1 MKKVLIIKKI
11 HDSGIKLLDSRKDF
25 SYEIVENLE
34 TSFLIN
40 KVQDCDAMTLRTSKL
55 GSDLIN
61 VANKLKII
69 SRHGVGYDNVD
80 LEAVKKKKIILS
92 ITTNANA
99 TTVAEHVFFM
109 MLSISRGVDTYDKNV
124 KEGQFFNRKNLEL
137 SKELWNKNILIA
149 GFGRVGKNLIKKCIG
164 FDMNIFVYDP
174 FVDKRTIDGL
184 GGKKIDNFQDTI
196 QKMDYVS
203 LHMPLTN
210 KTKNLINIKVL
221 SSMKKNS
228 IIINASRGGII
239 NEIDLNEALNK
250 GMIFGAGLDVFEKEP
265 PSPNNPL
272 LKNKKVLLSPHSATF
287 TEECNERMS
296 KETIQNI
303 IDFFENKL
311 DKSKIVKL

>member
-25 SYEIVENLE
+25 SYEVVEDPE
-34 TSFLIN
+34 TSVLIN
-40 KVQDCDAMTLRTSKL
+40 KVQNCDAISLKTSKF

-61 VANKLKII
+61 AANKLKII
-69 SRHGVGYDNVD
+69 SRHGVGHDNVD
-80 LEAVKKKKIILS
+80 LETVKKKKIILS
-92 ITTNANA
+92 ITTNSNA
-99 TTVAEHVFFM
+99 TSVAEHVFFM
-109 MLSISRGVDTYDKNV
+109 MLSISRGADTYDKTV
-124 KEGQFFNRKNLEL
+124 KEGKFLNRKNLEL

-174 FVDKRTIDGL
+174 FVDKKIIDSL
-184 GGKKIDNFQDTI
+184 GGKKIDNFQNTI
-196 QKMDYVS
+196 QEMDYIS
-203 LHMPLTN
+203 LHMPLTD
-210 KTKNLINIKVL
+210 KTKNLINMKVL
-221 SSMKKNS
+221 SSMRKNS

-265 PSPNNPL
+265 PNPNNPL

-311 DKSKIVKL
+311 DKTKIVKL

>member
-25 SYEIVENLE
+25 SYEVVEDPE
-34 TSFLIN
+34 TSVLIN
-40 KVQDCDAMTLRTSKL
+40 KVQDCDAISLKTSKF

-61 VANKLKII
+61 AANKLKII
-69 SRHGVGYDNVD
+69 SRHGVGHNNVD
-80 LEAVKKKKIILS
+80 LETVKKKKIILS
-92 ITTNANA
+92 ITTNSNA
-99 TTVAEHVFFM
+99 TSVAEHVFFM
-109 MLSISRGVDTYDKNV
+109 MLSISRGADTYDKTV
-124 KEGQFFNRKNLEL
+124 KEGKFLNRKNLEL

-174 FVDKRTIDGL
+174 FVDKKIIDSL
-184 GGKKIDNFQDTI
+184 GGKKIDNFQKTI
-196 QKMDYVS
+196 QEMDYIS
-203 LHMPLTN
+203 LHMPLTD
-210 KTKNLINIKVL
+210 KTKNLINMKVL
-221 SSMKKNS
+221 SSMRKNS

-265 PSPNNPL
+265 PSPKNPL

-311 DKSKIVKL
+311 DKTKIVKL

>member
-25 SYEIVENLE
+25 SYEIVEDPE
-34 TSFLIN
+34 TSVLIN
-40 KVQDCDAMTLRTSKL
+40 KVQDCDAISLKTSKF

-61 VANKLKII
+61 AANKLKII

-80 LEAVKKKKIILS
+80 LETIKKKKIILS
-92 ITTNANA
+92 ITTNSNA
-99 TTVAEHVFFM
+99 TSVAEHVFFM
-109 MLSISRGVDTYDKNV
+109 MLSISRGADTYDKTV
-124 KEGQFFNRKNLEL
+124 KEGKFLNRKNLEL

-174 FVDKRTIDGL
+174 FVDKKIIDSL
-184 GGKKIDNFQDTI
+184 GGKKIDNFQKTI
-196 QKMDYVS
+196 QEMDYIS
-203 LHMPLTN
+203 LHMPLTD
-210 KTKNLINIKVL
+210 KTKNLINMKVL
-221 SSMKKNS
+221 SSMRKNS

-265 PSPNNPL
+265 PNPNNPL

-311 DKSKIVKL
+311 DKTKIVKL

>member
-25 SYEIVENLE
+25 RYEIVEDPE
-34 TSFLIN
+34 TSVLIN
-40 KVQDCDAMTLRTSKL
+40 KVQNCDAISLKTSKF

-61 VANKLKII
+61 AANKLKII

-80 LEAVKKKKIILS
+80 LETVKKKKIILS
-92 ITTNANA
+92 ITTNSNA
-99 TTVAEHVFFM
+99 TSVAEHVFFM
-109 MLSISRGVDTYDKNV
+109 MLSISRGADTYDKTV
-124 KEGQFFNRKNLEL
+124 KEGKFLNRKNLEL

-174 FVDKRTIDGL
+174 FVDKKIIDSL
-184 GGKKIDNFQDTI
+184 GGTKIDNFLNTI
-196 QKMDYVS
+196 QEMDYIS
-203 LHMPLTN
+203 LHMPLTD
-210 KTKNLINIKVL
+210 KTKNLINMKVL
-221 SSMKKNS
+221 SSMRKNS

-265 PSPNNPL
+265 PNPNNPL

-311 DKSKIVKL
+311 DKTKIVKL

>member
-25 SYEIVENLE
+25 SYEIVEDPE
-34 TSFLIN
+34 TSVLIN
-40 KVQDCDAMTLRTSKL
+40 KVQDCDAISLKTSKF

-61 VANKLKII
+61 AANKLKII
-69 SRHGVGYDNVD
+69 SRHGVGHDNVD
-80 LEAVKKKKIILS
+80 LEIVKKKKIILS
-92 ITTNANA
+92 ITTNSNA
-99 TTVAEHVFFM
+99 TSVAEHVFFM
-109 MLSISRGVDTYDKNV
+109 MLSISRGADTYDKTV
-124 KEGQFFNRKNLEL
+124 KEGKFLNRKNLEL

-174 FVDKRTIDGL
+174 FVDKKIIDSL
-184 GGKKIDNFQDTI
+184 GGKKIDNFQNTI
-196 QKMDYVS
+196 QEMDYIS
-203 LHMPLTN
+203 LHMPLTD
-210 KTKNLINIKVL
+210 KTKNLINMKVL
-221 SSMKKNS
+221 SSMRKNS

-265 PSPNNPL
+265 PNPNNPL

-311 DKSKIVKL
+311 DKTKIVKL

>member
-25 SYEIVENLE
+25 SYEIVEDPE
-34 TSFLIN
+34 TSVLIN
-40 KVQDCDAMTLRTSKL
+40 KVQDCDAISLKTSKF

-61 VANKLKII
+61 ATNKLKII

-80 LEAVKKKKIILS
+80 LETVKKKKIILS
-92 ITTNANA
+92 ITTNSNA
-99 TTVAEHVFFM
+99 TSVAEHVFFM
-109 MLSISRGVDTYDKNV
+109 MLSISRGADTYDKTV
-124 KEGQFFNRKNLEL
+124 KEGKFLNRKNLEL

-149 GFGRVGKNLIKKCIG
+149 GFGRVGKNLIKKCTG

-174 FVDKRTIDGL
+174 FVDKKIIDSL
-184 GGKKIDNFQDTI
+184 GGKKIDNFQKTI
-196 QKMDYVS
+196 QEMDYIS
-203 LHMPLTN
+203 LHMPLTD
-210 KTKNLINIKVL
+210 KTKNLINMKVL
-221 SSMKKNS
+221 SSMRKNS

-265 PSPNNPL
+265 PNPNNPL

-311 DKSKIVKL
+311 DKTKIVKL

>member
-25 SYEIVENLE
+25 SYEIVDNLE
-34 TSFLIN
+34 TSFFVNNI
-40 KVQDCDAMTLRTSKL
+40 QDCDALSLRTSKL
-55 GSDLIN
+55 GADLIN
-61 VANKLKII
+61 AANKLKII

-80 LEAVKKKKIILS
+80 LEAVKQKKIILS

-109 MLSISRGVDTYDKNV
+109 MLSISRGVDSYDKNV
-124 KEGQFFNRKNLEL
+124 KEGKFLNRKNLEL

-174 FVDKRTIDGL
+174 FVDKKIIDSL
-184 GGKKIDNFQDTI
+184 GGKKIDNFKNTI
-196 QKMDYVS
+196 QKMDYIS
-203 LHMPLTN
+203 LHMPLTD
-210 KTKNLINIKVL
+210 KTKNLINMKVL
-221 SSMKKNS
+221 SSMRKNS

-311 DKSKIVKL
+311 DKTKIVKL

>member
-25 SYEIVENLE
+25 SYEIVEDPE
-34 TSFLIN
+34 TSVLIN
-40 KVQDCDAMTLRTSKL
+40 KVQDCDAISLKTSKF

-61 VANKLKII
+61 AANKLKII

-80 LEAVKKKKIILS
+80 LETVKKKKIILS
-92 ITTNANA
+92 ITTNSNA
-99 TTVAEHVFFM
+99 TSVAEHVFFM
-109 MLSISRGVDTYDKNV
+109 MLSISRGADTYDKTV
-124 KEGQFFNRKNLEL
+124 KEGKFLNRKNLEL

-149 GFGRVGKNLIKKCIG
+149 GFGRVGKNLIKKCTG

-174 FVDKRTIDGL
+174 FVDKKIIDSL
-184 GGKKIDNFQDTI
+184 GGKKIDNFQNTI
-196 QKMDYVS
+196 QDMDYVS
-203 LHMPLTN
+203 LHMPLTD
-210 KTKNLINIKVL
+210 KTKNLINMKVL
-221 SSMKKNS
+221 SSMRKNS

-265 PSPNNPL
+265 PNPNNPL

-311 DKSKIVKL
+311 DKTKIVKL

>member
-11 HDSGIKLLDSRKDF
+11 HDSGIKLLDRRKDF
-25 SYEIVENLE
+25 SYEIVENPE
-34 TSFLIN
+34 TSVLIN
-40 KVQDCDAMTLRTSKL
+40 KIQDCDAISLKTSKF

-61 VANKLKII
+61 AANKLKII

-80 LEAVKKKKIILS
+80 LEAVKQKKIILS

-109 MLSISRGVDTYDKNV
+109 MLSISRGADTYDKTV
-124 KEGQFFNRKNLEL
+124 KEGKFLNRKNLEL

-174 FVDKRTIDGL
+174 FVDKKIIDGL

-239 NEIDLNEALNK
+239 NEMDLNEALNK

>member
-1 MKKVLIIKKI
+1 MKKVLIINKI
-11 HDSGIKLLDSRKDF
+11 HESGIKILDSSKDF
-25 SYEIVENLE
+25 SYEVVEDPE
-34 TSFLIN
+34 TSVLIN
-40 KVQDCDAMTLRTSKL
+40 KVQDCDAISLKTSKF

-61 VANKLKII
+61 AANKLKII
-69 SRHGVGYDNVD
+69 SRHGVGHDNVD
-80 LEAVKKKKIILS
+80 LETVKKKKIILS
-92 ITTNANA
+92 ITTNSNA
-99 TTVAEHVFFM
+99 TSVAEHVFFM
-109 MLSISRGVDTYDKNV
+109 MLSISRGADTYDKTV
-124 KEGQFFNRKNLEL
+124 KEGKFLNRENLKL
-137 SKELWNKNILIA
+137 SRELWNKKILIA

-174 FVDKRTIDGL
+174 FVDKKIIDSL
-184 GGKKIDNFQDTI
+184 GGKKIDNFQNTI
-196 QKMDYVS
+196 QEMDYVS
-203 LHMPLTN
+203 FHMPLTD
-210 KTKNLINIKVL
+210 KTKNLINMKVL
-221 SSMKKNS
+221 SSMRKNS

-265 PSPNNPL
+265 PNPNNPL

>member
-25 SYEIVENLE
+25 SYEITENLD

-40 KVQDCDAMTLRTSKL
+40 KVKDCDAISLKTSKL
-55 GSDLIN
+55 GADLIN
-61 VANKLKII
+61 AANKLKII

-80 LEAVKKKKIILS
+80 LETIKKKKIILS
-92 ITTNANA
+92 ITTNSNA
-99 TTVAEHVFFM
+99 TSVAEHVFFM
-109 MLSISRGVDTYDKNV
+109 MLSISRGADTYDKTV
-124 KEGQFFNRKNLEL
+124 KEGKFLNRKNLEL

-149 GFGRVGKNLIKKCIG
+149 GFGRVGKNLIKKCVG

-174 FVDKRTIDGL
+174 FVDKKIIDSL
-184 GGKKIDNFQDTI
+184 GGKKIDNFQNTI
-196 QKMDYVS
+196 QEMDYIS
-203 LHMPLTN
+203 LHMPLTD
-210 KTKNLINIKVL
+210 KTKNLINMKVL
-221 SSMKKNS
+221 SSMRKNS
-228 IIINASRGGII
+228 IIINTSRGGII

-250 GMIFGAGLDVFEKEP
+250 DMIFGAGLDVFEKEP
-265 PSPNNPL
+265 PNPNNPL

-311 DKSKIVKL
+311 DKTKIVKL

>member
-25 SYEIVENLE
+25 SYEIVEDPE
-34 TSFLIN
+34 TSVLIN
-40 KVQDCDAMTLRTSKL
+40 KVQDCDAISLKTSKF

-61 VANKLKII
+61 AANKLKII
-69 SRHGVGYDNVD
+69 SRHGVGHDNVD
-80 LEAVKKKKIILS
+80 LETVKKKKIILS
-92 ITTNANA
+92 ITTNSNA
-99 TTVAEHVFFM
+99 TSVAEHVFFM
-109 MLSISRGVDTYDKNV
+109 MLSISRGADTYDKTV
-124 KEGQFFNRKNLEL
+124 KEGKFLNRKNLEL

-174 FVDKRTIDGL
+174 FVDKKIIDSL
-184 GGKKIDNFQDTI
+184 GGKKIDNFQNTI
-196 QKMDYVS
+196 QEMDYIS
-203 LHMPLTN
+203 FHMPLTD
-210 KTKNLINIKVL
+210 KTKNLINMKVL
-221 SSMKKNS
+221 SSMRKNS

-265 PSPNNPL
+265 PNPNNPL

-311 DKSKIVKL
+311 DKTKIVKL

>member
-25 SYEIVENLE
+25 SYEIVEDPE
-34 TSFLIN
+34 TSVLIN
-40 KVQDCDAMTLRTSKL
+40 KVQDCDAISLKTSKF

-61 VANKLKII
+61 AANKLKII

-80 LEAVKKKKIILS
+80 LETVKKKKIILS
-92 ITTNANA
+92 ITTNSNA
-99 TTVAEHVFFM
+99 TSVAEHVFFM
-109 MLSISRGVDTYDKNV
+109 MLSISRGADTYDKTV
-124 KEGQFFNRKNLEL
+124 KEGKFLNRKNLEL

-174 FVDKRTIDGL
+174 FVDKKIIDSL
-184 GGKKIDNFQDTI
+184 GGKKIDNFQNTI
-196 QKMDYVS
+196 QEMDYIS
-203 LHMPLTN
+203 LHMPLTD
-210 KTKNLINIKVL
+210 KTKNLINMKVL
-221 SSMKKNS
+221 SSMRKNS

-250 GMIFGAGLDVFEKEP
+250 DMIFGAGLDVFEKEP
-265 PSPNNPL
+265 PNPNNPL

-311 DKSKIVKL
+311 DKTKIVKL

>member
-11 HDSGIKLLDSRKDF
+11 HDSGIELLDSRKDF
-25 SYEIVENLE
+25 SYEIVEDPE
-34 TSFLIN
+34 TSVLIN
-40 KVQDCDAMTLRTSKL
+40 KVQDYDAISLKTSKF

-61 VANKLKII
+61 AANKLKII

-80 LEAVKKKKIILS
+80 LETVKKKKIILS
-92 ITTNANA
+92 ITTNSNA
-99 TTVAEHVFFM
+99 TSVAEHVFFM
-109 MLSISRGVDTYDKNV
+109 MLSISRGADTYDKTV
-124 KEGQFFNRKNLEL
+124 KEGKFLNRKNLEL

-174 FVDKRTIDGL
+174 FVDKKIIDSL
-184 GGKKIDNFQDTI
+184 GGKKIDNFQNTI
-196 QKMDYVS
+196 QEMDYIS
-203 LHMPLTN
+203 LHMPLTD
-210 KTKNLINIKVL
+210 KTKNLINMKVL
-221 SSMKKNS
+221 SSMRKNS
-228 IIINASRGGII
+228 IIINTSRGGII

-265 PSPNNPL
+265 PNPNNPL
-272 LKNKKVLLSPHSATF
+272 MKNKKVLLSPHSATF
-287 TEECNERMS
+287 TEECNETMS

-311 DKSKIVKL
+311 DKTKIVKL